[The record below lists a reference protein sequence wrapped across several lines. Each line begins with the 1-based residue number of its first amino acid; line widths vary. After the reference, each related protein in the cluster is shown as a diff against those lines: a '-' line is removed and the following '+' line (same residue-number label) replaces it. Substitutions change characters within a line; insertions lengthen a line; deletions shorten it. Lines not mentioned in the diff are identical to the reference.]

1 MPLSI
6 SPAFRHTHKG
16 IMTEDFRERGNISLS
31 EYIRASREYLEITST
46 YKAYIDENTSI
57 GTVIY
62 TATAEDPKGS
72 SSEISFDVT
81 GADASNFSINGNG
94 ELSMT
99 ISPDYEEKAF
109 YAIDIIA
116 SKANYNS
123 AVKRVV
129 VFVNNLD
136 ETAPVFQVGDHFTEP
151 FLLVAST
158 CPIGT
163 VLFTVEAIDSG
174 DLSNGNVTYSISSQY
189 NSAFAINSTTGEVT
203 LAAQPGNGGWG
214 TSNSPNIATITAQD
228 DVGNSVSQNVEI
240 RGTVGPTLGTSVSAI
255 SESKEAIGVDGLVE
269 AADIIHTISLSN
281 YTRSELDFEIVTD
294 TSGKFGIVADGSDTL
309 GGGLYLLN
317 GQSLDFDT
325 DTSHDVIVRAVS
337 KDLATSEPGIISS
350 STTLTIPVTD
360 VQPVITS
367 GAVVSSI
374 DENSGANQTIYT
386 ATATD
391 ADPQSGTLTFSLES
405 GSDSAISIDSSTGA
419 VTLADDP
426 DYETQ
431 TSYTFT
437 VVVTNSQGDS
447 ASQLLTLN
455 INNLMD
461 IPPSPINSTVTGNS
475 IAEGVYTGASPS
487 SGIYT
492 LSDNLSNT
500 NNASITYTVL
510 SATPSVGSPGF
521 QVNGLGVLE
530 AQSTLDYE
538 TAQSHSVVIQT
549 NYTLPTGTTG
559 TYTYTITVPV
569 TNIND
574 TAPVM
579 IGGSTVTISAIDE
592 NSGANQ
598 VVYTA
603 GSTDADGLGTWNS
616 ANQFALGGADASS
629 FSISS
634 ALDATY
640 GQVTLLDN
648 PDYENKSSYTFTIT
662 STDDNGN
669 GNTSAPQTVTLPIN
683 NVADVAPTWS
693 TVAHAVTT
701 SESTSVNSVLLDL
714 DQLIVNDDNVN
725 LTFSFVSGN
734 QNGHFG
740 IDGNNDLKLLTALD
754 FETTTQHV
762 ALIRMSYTL
771 ADGTSGGTNIQIAVN
786 VTNAG
791 LTFGTYTTTPT
802 INENTGSGLAVWFP
816 QPTVLDP
823 QYDSS
828 DITYSFAGTD
838 ASHFSSNIVPAIT
851 LNDNPDFET
860 KSSYSL
866 TVTGTLPSGDSVS
879 QAITLTVVNV
889 VEDPIFT
896 SATSG
901 EVYSDLEGSPAA
913 TTEIYAPSVILDST
927 ASSVTYSIGGTDA
940 SYLELYDNNTKVRV
954 DATQL
959 PSGNLSHSIKSSYVF
974 TITATDNL
982 GNSTTT
988 GNLTATVIDNLF
1000 GTTSMY
1006 GMYRVSDINEVDVNA
1021 SHLDPSNS
1029 TPRTY
1034 GLLGYAR
1041 TLQYQSGYIAI
1052 GGAVSAGG
1060 STQSV
1065 TVSANSDF
1073 NAIKYSTN
1081 QIMLQ
1086 TRTSDPVNDPYYT
1099 EGEVYT
1105 AELVFYDIDDTFFY
1119 PTGFSTSS
1127 RGFFLDPDNSNFY
1140 VTASGQSNEPRV
1152 VLNND
1157 SNVSARNTVRI
1168 YHSTDTTNI
1177 SAMNTEA
1184 PTGTEIVINEGSYT
1198 SGWGSEADTSF
1209 SARVSQPQIG
1219 IHAFIINHGDG
1230 SMSFARTLSD
1240 ANSDVRMEIDE
1251 HIDSYQNNNYTRFCK
1266 VYHKQPHHVTA
1277 IDQGIAIEATAGLS
1291 ATDPVGYI
1299 NDGTTIHDFF
1309 GLNTGTIPCYHQFL
1323 TSTGFSPL
1331 SLISSYNVTSS
1342 NFIFN
1347 GQIKFGTMTSNSG
1360 GTLIMAFMTKTGLAT
1375 PVTNFYLEPATNI
1388 QLTSPSSVNYT
1399 SNMAASSVQYTL
1411 TGAGGIYGTEPPL
1424 TLISATGFSG
1434 GSPTLDT
1441 STGEVTFP
1449 AGTYDDGQL
1458 EVRLGPSG
1466 GVNTITTTINL
1477 YAVDLLSLDDTFGSV
1492 PMRLSSDHT
1501 TNYHIIDIP
1510 YSDTFTPGD
1519 LYHLIISGTADN
1531 STNYRNDLAIGWAQ
1545 IFNSSGTLVE
1555 SFSPQQVNW
1564 NTSKGSG
1571 GYFTSTTVSDA
1582 LTLSNRGIG
1591 YGRTNNPSS
1600 LGSYPDGTDGA
1611 NFTGW
1616 QQHGNGPY
1624 ALNAG
1629 TASNDTGPSRGIEDS
1644 AYATSSLGNAG
1655 DTAIAQNGTG
1665 FVYMESSGMTVGE
1678 AHFLSTI
1685 SSFEPPSNG
1694 TIKLAVHY
1702 MSSAGTV
1709 DANNVL
1715 RVAFASAP

>member
-31 EYIRASREYLEITST
+31 EYIRAAREHLEITST

-72 SSEISFDVT
+72 SSEILFDVI

-99 ISPDYEEKAF
+99 ISPDYEENAF

-129 VFVNNLD
+129 VFVNNAD
-136 ETAPVFQVGDHFTEP
+136 ETAPVFQVGDHFTEA

-189 NSAFAINSTTGEVT
+189 NSAFAINSTTGGVT

-228 DVGNSVSQNVEI
+228 DAGNSVSQNIEI

-255 SESKEAIGVDGLVE
+255 PESKEAIGVDGLVE
-269 AADIIHTISLSN
+269 AADIIHSISLSN

-294 TSGKFGIVADGSDTL
+294 TSGKFGIVADGSDAL

-325 DTSHDVIVRAVS
+325 DASHDVVVRAVS
-337 KDLATSEPGIISS
+337 KNLATSDPGVISLL
-350 STTLTIPVTD
+350 TTLTIPVTD
-360 VQPVITS
+360 VQPIITS

-405 GSDSAISIDSSTGA
+405 GSDSAIGIDSSTGA
-419 VTLADDP
+419 VTLTDDP

-455 INNLMD
+455 INNLAD
-461 IPPSPINSTVTGNS
+461 IPPSPINSTVTGTS
-475 IAEGVYTGASPS
+475 ITEGVYTGASPS

-492 LSDNLSNT
+492 LSDNLSNID
-500 NNASITYTVL
+500 NASITYTVV
-510 SATPSVGSPGF
+510 SASPSIGSPGF

-538 TAQSHSVVIQT
+538 TAQSHSVVIRA
-549 NYTLPTGTTG
+549 NYTLSTGTTG
-559 TYTYTITVPV
+559 SYTFTITAPV

-603 GSTDADGLGTWNS
+603 GSTDADGLGTWSSN
-616 ANQFALGGADASS
+616 NQFTLGGADASS
-629 FSISS
+629 FSVSN
-634 ALDATY
+634 ALNATY
-640 GQVTLLDN
+640 GEVTLLDN
-648 PDYENKSSYTFTIT
+648 PDYENKSSYTFTVT

-669 GNTSAPQTVTLPIN
+669 GNTSTPQTVTLPIN

-693 TVAHAVTT
+693 TVAYSVTT
-701 SESTSVNSVLLDL
+701 SESTSVNSVLLNL
-714 DQLIVNDDNVN
+714 DQLIVNDDNAN

-740 IDGNNDLKLLTALD
+740 IDGNNDLNLLTALD

-762 ALIRMSYTL
+762 PLIRMSYTL
-771 ADGTSGGTNIQIAVN
+771 ADGTSGGSNIQIGVN

-791 LTFGTYTTTPT
+791 LTFGTYTPTPT

-823 QYDSS
+823 QYDYS
-828 DITYSFAGTD
+828 DITYSFTGTD

-860 KSSYSL
+860 KSSYSV

-879 QAITLTVVNV
+879 QAITLTVINV

-901 EVYSDLEGSPAA
+901 EVYGDLEGSPAV
-913 TTEIYAPSVILDST
+913 TTEIYAPSVLLDST

-954 DATQL
+954 DSNQL
-959 PSGNLSHSIKSSYVF
+959 SSGNLSHSEKSSYVF

-1000 GTTSMY
+1000 VATNMY
-1006 GMYRVSDINEVDVNA
+1006 GLYRVSDINEVDVNA

-1029 TPRTY
+1029 TPRTH

-1041 TLQYQSGYIAI
+1041 TTNYASGYTAIA
-1052 GGAVSAGG
+1052 GSVSASG
-1060 STQSV
+1060 TKSV

-1073 NAIKYSTN
+1073 NVIKYSTN

-1086 TRTSDPVNDPYYT
+1086 SRTSDPVNNPYYT

-1105 AELVFYDIDDTFFY
+1105 AEFVFYDIDDTFFY

-1127 RGFFLDPDNSNFY
+1127 RGFFLDPQNGSFY
-1140 VTASGQSNEPRV
+1140 VGASGYSNEPRV

-1168 YHSTDTTNI
+1168 YHSTDTTGI

-1184 PTGTEIVINEGSYT
+1184 PTGTEIVIHEGSYT
-1198 SGWGSEADTSF
+1198 AEWGSEADTSF
-1209 SARVSQPQIG
+1209 SARVSQAQVG

-1266 VYHKQPHHVTA
+1266 VYHRQPHHVTA

-1299 NDGTTIHDFF
+1299 NDGSTTHDFF
-1309 GLNTGTIPCYHQFL
+1309 GLNTGTVLCYHQYL
-1323 TSTGFSPL
+1323 TSTGFNPL
-1331 SLISSYNVTSS
+1331 SLVANYNTTSS
-1342 NFIFN
+1342 NFKFN

-1375 PVTNFYLEPATNI
+1375 PVTNFYLSPATNI
-1388 QLTSPSSVNYT
+1388 QLTSPSSVNYI
-1399 SNMAASSVQYTL
+1399 SNTAASSVQYTL
-1411 TGAGGIYGTEPPL
+1411 TGSGGIYGTEPPL

-1458 EVRLGPSG
+1458 EVRLGPAG
-1466 GVNTITTTINL
+1466 EVNTITTTINL
-1477 YAVDLLSLDDTFGSV
+1477 YAADLLSLDDTFGSV
-1492 PMRLSSDHT
+1492 PMRLSPGAT
-1501 TNYHIIDIP
+1501 TDYHIIDIP

-1519 LYHLIISGTADN
+1519 LYHLIISGTADQSN
-1531 STNYRNDLAIGWAQ
+1531 TFQNDIAIGWAQ

-1555 SFSPQQVNW
+1555 SFSPQQANW
-1564 NTSKGSG
+1564 NTSKGNA
-1571 GYFTSTTVSDA
+1571 GYPASTTVSDA

-1591 YGRTNNPSS
+1591 YGRGNNPSNQ
-1600 LGSYPDGTDGA
+1600 GSYPDGVDGSSF
-1611 NFTGW
+1611 NGW
-1616 QQHGNGPY
+1616 QQHGNGPHT
-1624 ALNAG
+1624 LNANTSSG
-1629 TASNDTGPSRGIEDS
+1629 NTGPDRGIEDS
-1644 AYATSSLGNAG
+1644 AYATSSLGSAG
-1655 DTAIAQNGTG
+1655 DEAIAQNGTG
-1665 FVYMESSGMTVGE
+1665 FVYMESSLMTRFE
-1678 AHFLSTI
+1678 SHFLSTI

-1694 TIKLAVHY
+1694 TIKLAVHFR
-1702 MSSAGTV
+1702 SSVGTI
-1709 DANNVL
+1709 DSDNVL